1 MQKGKNECGMNEK
14 QKKAV
19 LWISVVV
26 WMGIIFMF
34 SAQNSTE
41 SSSLS
46 GSVVGA
52 ILHAIKTVFPDIRQ
66 IELNHLQLWISFFI
80 RKAAHAS
87 IYFILG
93 ILVYTAIG
101 KKVSRKKRFLM
112 AVAVCFLY
120 ACTDEFHQR
129 FVPGRSCEFRDVC
142 IDTGGALLGISFV
155 IFINWIRRIKNGRPW
170 KEAIRDIRIHGILW
184 GIAGVIFVIVL
195 CCLYL
200 YLGKNILVTTKYTM
214 KSADIPEAFDG
225 YKILQIS
232 DFHSK
237 KFPDN
242 NEGLA
247 KTINELE
254 PDIIVAT
261 GDMLNAAQD
270 DDGEVFLELIP
281 KLDPDIPIYY
291 TAGNH
296 ESVDEITDPKSA
308 SVYFERTAELGVI
321 RLDNGKVVLN
331 KEGESIDLYGLEIE
345 MTYYRDRRNPDFDK
359 LKLKSEH
366 IEELIG
372 PAEDSR
378 FVVLMAHNPLYFEA
392 YAKWGADLTLTGH
405 VHGGMIYVPL
415 KGGMF
420 SPEYSLWPQ
429 YYAGDYH
436 MDDKVMFVNRG
447 IGSSGTIPVRILDN
461 PEVCLITLEKLQ

>member
-1 MQKGKNECGMNEK
+1 MNEK
-14 QKKAV
+14 QKKVV

-26 WMGIIFMF
+26 WMGLIFMF

-46 GSVVGA
+46 GSVVGV
-52 ILHAIKTVFPDIRQ
+52 ILHAIKTIFPDIRQ
-66 IELNHLQLWISFFI
+66 VELNHLQFWIGFFV

-87 IYFILG
+87 IYFVLG

-112 AVAVCFLY
+112 TVAVCFLY

-129 FVPGRSCEFRDVC
+129 YVPGRSCEFRDVC
-142 IDTGGALLGISFV
+142 IDTVGALLGIGFV
-155 IFINWIRRIKNGRPW
+155 IFINWVRRIKNGRPW
-170 KEAIRDIRIHGILW
+170 KEAVRDIRIHGILW

-247 KTINELE
+247 KTISALK

-281 KLDPDIPIYY
+281 KIDPDIPIYY
-291 TAGNH
+291 AAGNH
-296 ESVDEITDPKSA
+296 ETVDEVTDPKSA
-308 SVYFERTAELGVI
+308 GVYFEQIAELGVV
-321 RLDNGKVVLN
+321 RLDNEKVVLY
-331 KEGESIDLYGLEIE
+331 KDGESIDLYGLETE
-345 MTYYRDRRNPDFDK
+345 MTYYRDRRNPNFDK
-359 LKLKSEH
+359 LKL
-366 IEELIG
+366 
-372 PAEDSR
+372 
-378 FVVLMAHNPLYFEA
+378 
-392 YAKWGADLTLTGH
+392 
-405 VHGGMIYVPL
+405 
-415 KGGMF
+415 
-420 SPEYSLWPQ
+420 
-429 YYAGDYH
+429 
-436 MDDKVMFVNRG
+436 
-447 IGSSGTIPVRILDN
+447 
-461 PEVCLITLEKLQ
+461 

>member
-1 MQKGKNECGMNEK
+1 MNEK
-14 QKKAV
+14 QKKVV

-26 WMGIIFMF
+26 WMGLIFMF

-46 GSVVGA
+46 GSVVGV
-52 ILHAIKTVFPDIRQ
+52 ILHAIKTIFPDIRQ
-66 IELNHLQLWISFFI
+66 VELNHLQFWIGFFV

-87 IYFILG
+87 IYFVLG

-112 AVAVCFLY
+112 TVAVCFLY

-129 FVPGRSCEFRDVC
+129 YVPGRSCEFRDVC
-142 IDTGGALLGISFV
+142 IDTVGALLGIGFV
-155 IFINWIRRIKNGRPW
+155 IFINWVRRIKNGRPW
-170 KEAIRDIRIHGILW
+170 KEAVRDIRIHGILW

-247 KTINELE
+247 KTISALK

-281 KLDPDIPIYY
+281 KIDPDIPIYY
-291 TAGNH
+291 AAGNH
-296 ESVDEITDPKSA
+296 ETVDEVTDPKSA
-308 SVYFERTAELGVI
+308 GVYFEQIAELGVV
-321 RLDNGKVVLN
+321 RLDNEKVVLY
-331 KEGESIDLYGLEIE
+331 KDGESIDLYGLETE
-345 MTYYRDRRNPDFDK
+345 MTYYRDRRNPNFDK

-372 PAEDSR
+372 PAENSR

-392 YAKWGADLTLTGH
+392 YANWGADLTLPGH
-405 VHGGMIYVPL
+405 IHGGMIYVPF

-436 MDDKVMFVNRG
+436 MGDKVMFVNRG

-461 PEVCLITLEKLQ
+461 PEICLITLEKLQ